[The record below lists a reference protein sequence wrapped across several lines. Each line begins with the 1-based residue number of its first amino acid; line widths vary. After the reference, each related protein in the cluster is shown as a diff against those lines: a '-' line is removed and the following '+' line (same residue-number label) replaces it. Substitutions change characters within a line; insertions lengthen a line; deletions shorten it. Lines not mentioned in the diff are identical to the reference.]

1 MSTVFLYE
9 IIIYEYNILFVLNY
23 RNYTMIFIFSILQ
36 FIDL

>member
-1 MSTVFLYE
+1 MSTVSLYE
-9 IIIYEYNILFVLNY
+9 IIIYEYNILFVLND